1 MQELYDKRVK
11 NIDKSTPEKDTK
23 IGDDIEK
30 LFKSIKI
37 LMHNYNTEK
46 QSMPNLMSKFD
57 EQILSIIK

>member
-37 LMHNYNTEK
+37 LMHN
-46 QSMPNLMSKFD
+46 
-57 EQILSIIK
+57 